1 MDINDA
7 AGKRIRMLR
16 RTLGISQSELAK
28 KINLTYQQL
37 QKYETGKNR
46 ISIETLEKISDVL
59 QTSSAQILTD
69 AKLDA
74 GTEYLEEGQNTSE
87 PTHSDYLLLR
97 YMTSI
102 KDSKIKRSISEL
114 VKNIS
119 LSNLQKS

>member
-74 GTEYLEEGQNTSE
+74 GAEYLEEGQNINE
-87 PTHSDYLLLR
+87 PNHSDYLLLR
-97 YMTSI
+97 YMAAI
-102 KDSKIKRSISEL
+102 KDSKIKKSISEL

-119 LSNLQKS
+119 LNSLQKS